1 MNQSSSEGYVKK
13 KGNMCGKNQRCV
25 TNYTTKHTIISILF
39 SHFNVCKHNAVL
51 NVYKIIKFYYLF

>member
-25 TNYTTKHTIISILF
+25 TNYTTKHNIHPIF
-39 SHFNVCKHNAVL
+39 KFNVCKHNTTHSVECL
-51 NVYKIIKFYYLF
+51 QNY